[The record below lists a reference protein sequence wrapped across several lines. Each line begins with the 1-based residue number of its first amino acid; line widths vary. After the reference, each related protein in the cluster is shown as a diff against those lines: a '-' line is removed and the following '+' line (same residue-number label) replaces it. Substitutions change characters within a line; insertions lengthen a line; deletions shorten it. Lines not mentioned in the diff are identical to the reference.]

1 MRRQKGFSL
10 IELLI
15 VVAIILIIAAI
26 AIPNLMRSKQAANQ
40 AAAASN
46 VRTLLGAETTFSS
59 TWPSAGYAGGLF
71 QLGPG
76 AAICAAPHPDATNG
90 CLIDFVMG
98 CAAGAPG
105 AFCPKENY
113 NYAISGLPAGGAP
126 YTDFVI
132 FATPQSANLG
142 MTDYCASSDGVIRW
156 KASAAPP
163 PSPLVNTVATCSGA
177 PFQPL

>member
-1 MRRQKGFSL
+1 MRKQKGFSL

-46 VRTLLGAETTFSS
+46 VRTIIGAETTFS
-59 TWPSAGYAGGLF
+59 TTFPAVGYAGGLF

-76 AAICAAPHPDATNG
+76 AAQCLAPHPDAANG
-90 CLIDFVMG
+90 CMIDFSLG

-105 AFCPKENY
+105 AFCNKDNY
-113 NYAISGLPAGGAP
+113 SYAITGLPAGGPFNDYVVFTTPVNAP
-126 YTDFVI
+126 
-132 FATPQSANLG
+132 AGL
-142 MTDYCASSDGVIRW
+142 TDYCATSDGVVRW
-156 KASAAPP
+156 QRSAAAPP
-163 PSPLVNTVATCSGA
+163 SPIINNAANCTALPA
-177 PFQPL
+177 L

>member
-1 MRRQKGFSL
+1 MRKQKGFSL

-46 VRTLLGAETTFSS
+46 VRTLIGAETTFST
-59 TWPSAGYAGGLF
+59 TWPTAGYAGGLF

-76 AAICAAPHPDATNG
+76 AATCVAPHPDATNG
-90 CLIDFVMG
+90 CMIDFVLG
-98 CAAGAPG
+98 CAAGAPS
-105 AFCPKENY
+105 AVCPKDNY
-113 NYAISGLPAGGAP
+113 NYAVTGIPAGAPP

-132 FATPQSANLG
+132 FATPQGANLG
-142 MTDYCASSDGVIRW
+142 LTDYCSTSDGVVRW
-156 KASAAPP
+156 KASANPP
-163 PSPLVNTVATCSGA
+163 PSAVIATPANCTGA

>member
-1 MRRQKGFSL
+1 MRKQKGFSL

-46 VRTLLGAETTFSS
+46 VRTLIGAETTFST
-59 TWPSAGYAGGLF
+59 TWPTAGYAGGLA

-76 AAICAAPHPDATNG
+76 AAVCGVPSSTNG
-90 CLIDFVMG
+90 CMVDFVLG

-105 AFCPKENY
+105 GFCPKDNY
-113 NYAISGLPAGGAP
+113 NYAITGLPAAAP
-126 YTDFVI
+126 FTDFVI
-132 FATPQSANLG
+132 FATPQGANLG
-142 MTDYCASSDGVIRW
+142 LTDYCSTSDGVVRW
-156 KASAAPP
+156 KASANPP
-163 PSPLVNTVATCSGA
+163 PSPLINTQAGCTGA

>member
-46 VRTLLGAETTFSS
+46 VRTIIAAETTYS
-59 TWPSAGYAGGLF
+59 TTFPAVGYAGGLA

-76 AAICAAPHPDATNG
+76 AAACGTPTAANG
-90 CLIDFVMG
+90 CMIDFSLG

-105 AFCPKENY
+105 AFCTKDNY
-113 NYAISGLPAGGAP
+113 QYAITGVPAGGP
-126 YTDFVI
+126 FNDYVI
-132 FATPQSANLG
+132 FATPANAPAGL
-142 MTDYCASSDGVIRW
+142 TDYCSTADGVVRW
-156 KASAAPP
+156 QRSAAAPP
-163 PSPLVNTVATCSGA
+163 SPIIGTTAGCVALPA
-177 PFQPL
+177 L